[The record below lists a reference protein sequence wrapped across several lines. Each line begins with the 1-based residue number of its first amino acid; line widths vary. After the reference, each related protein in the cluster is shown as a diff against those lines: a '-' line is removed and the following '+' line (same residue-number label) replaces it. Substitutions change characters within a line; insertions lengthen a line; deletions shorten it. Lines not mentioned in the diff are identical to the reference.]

1 MDDLFRT
8 KAAAKRL
15 GLSDRTLEKMRVA
28 GTGPAFFKIGRL
40 VAYTEKTL
48 EEWIASRR
56 RGCTRA
62 PGSVIAK
69 GGTVE
74 KGA

>member
-8 KAAAKRL
+8 KAAAERL
-15 GLSDRTLEKMRVA
+15 GLSQRTLEKMRVA

-48 EEWIASRR
+48 EEWVASRR
-56 RGCTRA
+56 RESTRD
-62 PGSVIAK
+62 
-69 GGTVE
+69 GGRR
-74 KGA
+74 A